1 MKFSCSLV
9 NGGGIC
15 GSDGC
20 GDGCDGSD
28 GYGDGDGCDGSDG
41 RSLQMRD
48 LQQVDLMQKALL
60 LPQPPDY

>member
-15 GSDGC
+15 
-20 GDGCDGSD
+20 GSD